1 MNIHRLLLPPQDSCD
16 PSDEELLQQHFPVLP
31 DLREKTIH
39 ELRDRIAHLSKE
51 LFVPC
56 VQVMGE
62 IEVRRAAFL
71 NAWEHIY
78 AGDGDEDD
86 ESLFMEMVQD
96 GAIELFGRN
105 EGEMVMMTGE
115 FLVKKLDELKIE
127 DEGI

>member
-1 MNIHRLLLPPQDSCD
+1 MNIHRLLLPPHDSCD

-71 NAWEHIY
+71 DAWEHIY
-78 AGDGDEDD
+78 VGDGDEDD

-96 GAIELFGRN
+96 GAIELFGRS
-105 EGEMVMMTGE
+105 EGEMVMMMGE

>member
-1 MNIHRLLLPPQDSCD
+1 MNIHRLHLPPQDSCD

-86 ESLFMEMVQD
+86 ESLFM
-96 GAIELFGRN
+96 
-105 EGEMVMMTGE
+105 
-115 FLVKKLDELKIE
+115 
-127 DEGI
+127 